1 MTLRNGRTSSRR
13 DLLSL
18 GAAGAMGLLNSPGV
32 AFGAERDRGASHDSD
47 SLSVR
52 TFGAAGD
59 AATDDTAAFQRA
71 LDAAHTSGGGAVYA
85 PPGRYLFKGTLTI
98 PDGVSL
104 RGSFGCVP
112 SHNGI
117 RDHGQPKPGDDGSV
131 IAV

>member
-1 MTLRNGRTSSRR
+1 MTLRNRGTSSRR

-18 GAAGAMGLLNSPGV
+18 GAAGAMGLLSTPGV
-32 AFGAERDRGASHDSD
+32 AFGAEREQGATHD

-71 LDAAHTSGGGAVYA
+71 LDAAYTSGGGAVYV

-112 SHNGI
+112 
-117 RDHGQPKPGDDGSV
+117 
-131 IAV
+131 